1 MRSRVSRKV
10 VYEREVKALTDHDI
24 DSAIS
29 YSESD
34 AIIGKVVEW
43 RDRKTVGLTIR
54 ITSGKAVWYVRRREL
69 TLRLGFLSSSWTPT
83 PRTDGL
89 DLDKARYIAGQIHL
103 AAGRKRNLREFA
115 DALIKVEMTSRYSD
129 HMAPVEFADELADET
144 SLLAYRK
151 RTGDT
156 GTTWTWKTLTVKFL
170 AYQLPKLKKKYRK
183 QYEHYLTLPEFGLV
197 NDKPVNQVKLS
208 DLERLRDAIHLNHAP
223 SAVHRALTQS
233 KKMMSWAWK
242 YHATAAGLE
251 EVQAEWWA
259 RWSFE
264 YKTKTRMHA
273 PTIEEIARTIV
284 IAENFRNLAD
294 GEHET
299 YSGTLGALWGVALT
313 AQRTGSFL
321 QLRPDRLFAPPKA
334 ERHLKGWKVA
344 NWTEQEMKGGRDG
357 GRPHSLPLP
366 PEALKILNGY
376 HAESG
381 GKSDWMFSGRD
392 PKRHITQAAL
402 NLLMY
407 RLQGRVYDHT
417 VKQKPARRGKP
428 GPKPR
433 PKKER
438 LDLFKLYGIAPWTLH
453 DVRRTMTTL
462 LDDKRLGGAATA
474 ILGHKTDHDRVDE
487 RERMASVTEQHYNRS
502 QRIGL
507 KAEGMALWVK
517 MLLSAYA
524 KEQRKFRDLR
534 SSKLA
539 A

>member
-1 MRSRVSRKV
+1 MPE
-10 VYEREVKALTDHDI
+10 YEREVKSFTDYDI

-29 YSESD
+29 YSQSR
-34 AIIGKVVEW
+34 AIVGRIAEW
-43 RDRKTVGLTIR
+43 RDSKTVGLTIR
-54 ITSGKAVWYVRRREL
+54 ITPGKAVWYVRRREL
-69 TLRLGFLSSSWTPT
+69 TIRLGSLLSSWHPSSVGTRKMPT
-83 PRTDGL
+83 PGEL
-89 DLDKARYIAGQIHL
+89 NLEQARYVAIQVHL
-103 AAGRKRNLREFA
+103 AAKRKRNLREFA
-115 DALIKVEMTSRYSD
+115 EALVNFETKSEYADRMG
-129 HMAPVEFADELADET
+129 HAEQADELANET
-144 SLLAYRK
+144 SLLAQRK
-151 RTGDT
+151 RIGDT
-156 GTTWTWKTLTVKFL
+156 GLTWTWKALTSKFL
-170 AYQLPKLKKKYRK
+170 QYQLPKLKAKYRK
-183 QYEHYLTLPEFGLV
+183 QYEHYLKLLEFAPV
-197 NDKPVNQVKLS
+197 NDKLVSQVKLS

-233 KKMMSWAWK
+233 KAMMSWAWK
-242 YHATAAGLE
+242 YHATVAGLE
-251 EVQAEWWA
+251 EVQAEWWT

-264 YKTKTRMHA
+264 YKTKARTHA
-273 PTIEEIARTIV
+273 PTVEEIARTIV

-299 YSGTLGALWGVALT
+299 YPGTIGALWGVALT
-313 AQRTGSFL
+313 AQRTGGFL
-321 QLRPDRLFAPPKA
+321 QLRSDRLFAPPKA

-344 NWTEQEMKGGRDG
+344 NWTEEQMKGGRDG

-366 PEALKILNGY
+366 PEALKILTAY

-392 PKRHITQAAL
+392 PKKHITQAAL

-417 VKQKPARRGKP
+417 VKQRPARKGKP

-438 LDLFKLYGIAPWTLH
+438 PDLFKLYGISPWTLH
-453 DVRRTMTTL
+453 DVRRTITTL

-474 ILGHKTDHDRVDE
+474 ILGHKTDHDRIDE

-517 MLLSAYA
+517 TLLAAYA
-524 KEQRKFRDLR
+524 KEQRKFRDFR
-534 SSKLA
+534 TAKLA